1 MNFDEFSEMMMTRLE
16 LSIPTE
22 DLNAG
27 QCMMT

>member
-1 MNFDEFSEMMMTRLE
+1 MNFDEFSEMMTRLE

-22 DLNAG
+22 DLNAA